1 MQQNAAQSY
10 QLETA
15 RSATPIGG
23 VVALFETILRD
34 FRRASAAISAGNVE
48 ARVAQLNHALTVIAE
63 LQGVLDFERG
73 GVAAKRFLR
82 FYQVTRGLIMEA
94 NLRST
99 QESIDELVSLYT
111 PICSAW
117 KTIDGRVPPSEYRPA
132 NRRNLPTESAPSA
145 EGGSRISRW
154 DA

>member
-1 MQQNAAQSY
+1 MQQTAAQSY

-15 RSATPIGG
+15 RSASPIGG

-34 FRRASAAISAGNVE
+34 FRRASAAIAAGNIE

-82 FYQVTRGLIMEA
+82 FYQVSRGLILEA
-94 NLRST
+94 NLRGT
-99 QESIDELVSLYT
+99 EESIQALIAMYT
-111 PICSAW
+111 PVCQAW
-117 KTIDGRVPPSEYRPA
+117 KTIDGRVPAGEYRQPTRKTGPGEPTAAAEPA
-132 NRRNLPTESAPSA
+132 ARA
-145 EGGSRISRW
+145 RW